1 MYEIDGKI
9 EEKACRHLVDVIG
22 CRAFDECWS
31 FLKKA
36 LLYAAFALVAT
47 GCIPGETVVTV
58 TAADVECA
66 MTGGVARAEV
76 VMVLTNSVPAIDLK
90 KMPERVLEKL
100 KLSATNSSVDA
111 TLKIL
116 KPIEESLV
124 AFMPPGDT
132 IKLSA
137 QPDGTNVLLC
147 AHIRQTAF
155 FSIDTNKLE
164 ACHFQNLR
172 LRIDEKGKLDF
183 FVDTSFNN
191 QREML
196 FYWIGHALCQELG
209 IDVIEKWGI
218 GCLHD
223 SLGNP
228 FIVKTRK
235 VRITG
240 EGASKF
246 KVDGIDGIKILHA
259 DAQVKPTLSTK

>member
-1 MYEIDGKI
+1 MSETNENEIYEGSVMGNYRFVAI
-9 EEKACRHLVDVIG
+9 LV
-22 CRAFDECWS
+22 
-31 FLKKA
+31 
-36 LLYAAFALVAT
+36 
-47 GCIPGETVVTV
+47 PGETVVTV

-76 VMVLTNSVPAIDLK
+76 VMVLTNSVPAINPK
-90 KMPERVLEKL
+90 RCPEFILEKL

-155 FSIDTNKLE
+155 FSIDTNKLA

-172 LRIDEKGKLDF
+172 LRIDEKGELDF
-183 FVDTSFNN
+183 FVDTSFNE

-196 FYWIGHALCQELG
+196 FCWIGHVPFE
-209 IDVIEKWGI
+209 EWGI
-218 GCLHD
+218 EYLFK
-223 SLGNP
+223 SLENP
-228 FIVKTRK
+228 FIVETRK
-235 VRITG
+235 VLVTG

-246 KVDGIDGIKILHA
+246 KVDGTKILHA
-259 DAQVKPTLSTK
+259 DAKIKPTLSTK